1 MQLKPVTPK
10 YHITKLLRATDVE
23 HLARLGVA
31 KIICNL
37 PDGEVVGSTPSAEI
51 RDAAERYNIAFDY
64 IPITMTAITPQVVS
78 RQTQAVLNT
87 RGMVVAYCATGRR
100 SLTLW
105 ALEFSDKLPTDEIL
119 RRGKQLGF
127 DLGSLRSKLDLHQ
140 SSGATH

>member
-10 YHITKLLRATDVE
+10 YNITKLLQASDVA
-23 HLARLGVA
+23 HLASLGVA

-37 PDGEVVGSTPSAEI
+37 PDGEVVGSTPSNEI
-51 RDAAERYNIAFDY
+51 RDAAAQHNIAFDY

-78 RQTQAVLNT
+78 RQTQAVLST

-105 ALEFSDKLPTDEIL
+105 ALEFSDKLPLDQIL
-119 RRGKQLGF
+119 QRGQRLGF
-127 DLGSLRSKLDLHQ
+127 DLGSLRSKLELHH